1 MGSVRRLPSGR
12 WRARWREPGS
22 VKENGRTF
30 GRKRDAEAF
39 LARVETAVLEGTYL
53 DPKLGRIPFREWVD
67 QWWGTTMHLRP
78 SSRARSQG
86 IVRNQ
91 LVPQFGDRPLASIR
105 PTDVRGFV
113 SQLAGS
119 GLAPGSVRKVY
130 NVLRSIL
137 RAAEESGLI
146 GRSPCVGV
154 SLPPA
159 NRREMRFLAPEEIV
173 RLAKEVPER
182 FRALIV
188 LAAYGGLRFGELAGL
203 RVDRIDF
210 LRSRLTVADAIV
222 EVAGELHHGPTKTG
236 PNRMVT
242 LPRSVIEAV
251 AAHLSTFPSGPDGLL
266 FTDPEGGPV
275 RRSNFRDRVF
285 VPAVRNAGLR
295 PLRFHDL
302 RHTATALAI
311 KTGAHPKAI
320 AERLGHA
327 SITTTLNTY
336 GHLFPALDEE
346 LAGRLDDIAR
356 DSGVARLWHERRG
369 NVVAIHNRRDETPAD
384 QELSPWALVVS
395 NHRPPPCKGG
405 ALPLS

>member
-1 MGSVRRLPSGR
+1 MGSIRRLPSGR

-22 VKENGRTF
+22 LKESGRTF
-30 GRKRDAEAF
+30 ARKRDAEGF
-39 LARVETAVLEGTYL
+39 LARVETSMLEGSYL
-53 DPKLGRIPFREWVD
+53 DPKLGRIPFSEWVD
-67 QWWGTTMHLRP
+67 QWWATTMHLRP
-78 SSRARSQG
+78 SSRARSEG
-86 IVRNQ
+86 IVRTW
-91 LVPQFGDRPLASIR
+91 LLPRFGSRPLATIR

-113 SQLAGS
+113 AELAAE

-154 SLPPA
+154 SLPEA
-159 NRREMRFLAPEEIV
+159 KRGKMRFLTPEEII
-173 RLAKEVPER
+173 RLTDEVPER
-182 FRALIV
+182 YRALV
-188 LAAYGGLRFGELAGL
+188 LLAGYGGLRFGELAGL
-203 RVDRIDF
+203 GVNSINF
-210 LRSRLTVADAIV
+210 LRSRVTVTDAIV

-236 PNRMVT
+236 PNRVVT
-242 LPRSVIEAV
+242 LPRSVTESL
-251 AAHLSTFPSGPDGLL
+251 AAHVSACPPGREGLV
-266 FTDPEGGPV
+266 FTDPGGGPV
-275 RRSNFRDRVF
+275 RRSNFRGRVF
-285 VPAVRNAGLR
+285 QKAVRNAGLA
-295 PLRFHDL
+295 PFRFHDL
-302 RHTATALAI
+302 RHTAAALAI
-311 KTGAHPKAI
+311 KAGAHPKAI

-356 DSGVARLWHERRG
+356 GSGVARLWHERPG
-369 NVVAIHNRRDETPAD
+369 NVIALADRDAETASD
-384 QELSPWALVVS
+384 LGFLRWALVVS